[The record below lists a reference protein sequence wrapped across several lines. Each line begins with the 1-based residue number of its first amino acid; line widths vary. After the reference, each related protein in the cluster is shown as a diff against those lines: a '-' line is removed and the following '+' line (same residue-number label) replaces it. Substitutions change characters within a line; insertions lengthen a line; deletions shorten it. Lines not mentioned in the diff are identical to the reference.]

1 MMVGIGIFAAFGAAT
16 EAAGS
21 GILIAMLLGGSVAF
35 ATGMSAV
42 NLGVNDPT
50 EGGAFTWA
58 RDLGH
63 QTLGLVAGF
72 GCLGT
77 HRRTMTI
84 MASEVKQPRR
94 TIPIAVVGGVTI
106 AAVTYVGVGAIT
118 LGVLGAAEVG
128 RQDTPLLEAAQ
139 RAIGQWGVAVVLAA
153 AILAALAEVLGDL

>member
-58 RDLGH
+58 RDFGH
-63 QTLGLVAGF
+63 ETLGFVAGC
-72 GCLGT
+72 GYLGKNL
-77 HRRTMTI
+77 
-84 MASEVKQPRR
+84 V
-94 TIPIAVVGGVTI
+94 PIGVI
-106 AAVTYVGVGAIT
+106 
-118 LGVLGAAEVG
+118 
-128 RQDTPLLEAAQ
+128 
-139 RAIGQWGVAVVLAA
+139 
-153 AILAALAEVLGDL
+153 ALAFAIYLGRVVPGIP